1 MVESDIELIIRYL
14 ENEDDIAAAYLFGSQ
29 ARGTQ
34 RDRSDIDVA
43 VLFSGGGDKRARFD
57 RRLEIIIALE
67 RTLGKRVD
75 VIDIQAA
82 PLLLQHHILLD
93 GRLLVDKHRRH
104 RVDFEVASRRR
115 YFDLKPLL
123 ERRNAKMIARIL
135 EANQNGTEEVMSLD
149 CQRVTENLVHWI
161 RQQAEQAGAQGLVV
175 GLSGGVDS
183 AVVAALCQRA
193 FPHACLGVIM
203 PCYSDPKD
211 REDAHL
217 VADTLSLAVQEVDLS
232 PVFALLYQK
241 LTGEE
246 YGGQKGLPIA
256 NLKPRL
262 RMLTLYYFANSKNYL
277 VAGTGNKS
285 ELVMGYFTKYGDG
298 GVDIL
303 PLGDLVKTQ
312 VRELARYLNV
322 PEPIIAKPPSAG
334 LWPAQTDEGEMG
346 ITYADLDAVILGQAP
361 SSELAHEVARRR
373 ELSQHKRSLPAIA
386 TWTELE
392 K

>member
-1 MVESDIELIIRYL
+1 M
-14 ENEDDIAAAYLFGSQ
+14 
-29 ARGTQ
+29 
-34 RDRSDIDVA
+34 
-43 VLFSGGGDKRARFD
+43 
-57 RRLEIIIALE
+57 
-67 RTLGKRVD
+67 
-75 VIDIQAA
+75 
-82 PLLLQHHILLD
+82 
-93 GRLLVDKHRRH
+93 
-104 RVDFEVASRRR
+104 
-115 YFDLKPLL
+115 
-123 ERRNAKMIARIL
+123 
-135 EANQNGTEEVMSLD
+135 D

-203 PCYSDPKD
+203 PCYSDPQD
-211 REDAHL
+211 REDARL
-217 VADTLSLAVQEVDLS
+217 VADTLGLTVQEVDLS

-262 RMLTLYYFANSKNYL
+262 RMITLYYFANSQNYL

-285 ELVMGYFTKYGDG
+285 ELTMGYFTKYGDG

-346 ITYADLDAVILGQAP
+346 ITYAQLDAVILGQAP
-361 SSELAHEVARRR
+361 SPDLAQEVARRK

-386 TWTELE
+386 SLVELE
-392 K
+392 R